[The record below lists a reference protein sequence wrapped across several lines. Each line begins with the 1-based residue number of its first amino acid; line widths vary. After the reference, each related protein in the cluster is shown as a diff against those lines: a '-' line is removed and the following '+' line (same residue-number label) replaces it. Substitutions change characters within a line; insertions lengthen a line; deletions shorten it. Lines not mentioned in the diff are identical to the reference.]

1 MRVIYPASLGCCG
14 RKGSRVCRGYQVLC
28 AFKWSAGVALTSFWP
43 KDSHSLLFT
52 SLGLFC
58 FQSTENN
65 PRATLHNLLSHTWY
79 TIDSIMTHKMFQPH
93 IITKSCKTHLLDKFQ
108 YWKVFRCWGGVL
120 TQQGTRCS
128 KRGYKYY
135 KPWSDFGQRHCFS
148 GLAFCTCKWKEMA
161 RIRNLKTL
169 RIKTSKG
176 FSIISVFKLNLT
188 WNRYSGGGRGSASWP
203 LPTWRLLLS
212 LRGLTLEAHL
222 QGHRAELESTNFYT
236 VMNRLA
242 I

>member
-1 MRVIYPASLGCCG
+1 
-14 RKGSRVCRGYQVLC
+14 
-28 AFKWSAGVALTSFWP
+28 
-43 KDSHSLLFT
+43 
-52 SLGLFC
+52 
-58 FQSTENN
+58 
-65 PRATLHNLLSHTWY
+65 
-79 TIDSIMTHKMFQPH
+79 MTHKMFQPH

-222 QGHRAELESTNFYT
+222 QGHRAELESTNFYCHEPLSNLT
-236 VMNRLA
+236 VHNSTDFYSTLSGPGHKTWLFFKVFS